1 MNFKKTYVAKLES
14 LDEIYV
20 DVEIF
25 CKEAHV
31 DDKTKYALNLCLD
44 EIFTNIVSYGYK
56 GDKSKNVEI
65 ELKREAKEISAV
77 VRDDAPAFNPLEDA
91 TTPDI
96 SSDAES
102 REVGGLGVFFIKKNM
117 DKLSY
122 KRENGKNQLTMARNI
137 AE

>member
-1 MNFKKTYVAKLES
+1 MKFQKTYVAKLDS

-20 DVEIF
+20 DVENF
-25 CKEAHV
+25 CKEARV

-56 GDKSKNVEI
+56 GDESKNVEI
-65 ELKREAKEISAV
+65 ELKREAKEISAT

-91 TTPDI
+91 AMPDI
-96 SSDAES
+96 SADTEN